1 MGVLMRKAT
10 QRQFV
15 QKLLDTMFST
25 VKHSNQ
31 VEREV
36 CIYQFMYTYCIH
48 LCVYFGPLGAEEV
61 EYWMIER
68 TGRLGKLVDQVV

>member
-1 MGVLMRKAT
+1 MRKVT

-15 QKLLDTMFST
+15 QKMLDSMFAT

-36 CIYQFMYTYCIH
+36 CASVLPGFT
-48 LCVYFGPLGAEEV
+48 
-61 EYWMIER
+61 
-68 TGRLGKLVDQVV
+68 